1 MTGNDVIN
9 SALRLIGV
17 LSSGELPTAA
27 EASDGLSVLNTML
40 DEKNA
45 RRLNIF
51 TVPRLGPFNLT
62 AGKQAYTVGTGG
74 DINIARP
81 PKIERMGIVNLA
93 NPSQPLELP
102 LDYLTE
108 DEWASIPV
116 KNIQSTLPQKVWDDQ
131 GFPYRT
137 LYFFCVPSVLVQCT
151 LYAWSA
157 LGIFPDL
164 VTDVLFPPG
173 YAKWLRYN
181 LAVDLAPE
189 FGVPTTPEVMLTAR
203 ETQATIQ
210 DMNAPL
216 NELSCDEA
224 LRSAD
229 GGVYNWISDSSV
241 RR

>member
-9 SALRLIGV
+9 GALRLIGV

-27 EASDGLSVLNTML
+27 ESSDGLSGLNTML

-62 AGKQAYTVGTGG
+62 VGKQTYTVGTGG
-74 DINIARP
+74 DINIPRP
-81 PKIERMGIVNLA
+81 PKIDRMGIINLA

-102 LDYLTE
+102 LAYLSL
-108 DEWASIPV
+108 DEWANIPV
-116 KNIQSTLPQKVWDDQ
+116 KNIQSALPQKVWDDQ

-137 LYFFCVPSVLVQCT
+137 LSFYCVPNVQVQCT
-151 LYAWSA
+151 IYAWGA

-164 VTDVLFPPG
+164 VTDVQFPPG

-189 FGVPTTPEVMLTAR
+189 FGVPLSPEILMTAR

-224 LRSAD
+224 LRSP
-229 GGVYNWISDSSV
+229 GGVYNWITDSPV